1 MLFCTILN
9 FYFKYTFLLMMYWQ
23 IKGSIS
29 MGFRQNKELP
39 SIHTP
44 YRKSWIRHCDHWQ
57 PPNWFLIVQWWTKEL
72 WFIISPK
79 YPLKQFS
86 RQMAL
91 LLTFSLYKFVSS
103 RLRIL
108 FTRFKLNFYF
118 VLLDECKLALG
129 MQSGEIPDSAITA
142 SSSYDNESVGPAN
155 GR

>member
-1 MLFCTILN
+1 MLLCTILN
-9 FYFKYTFLLMMYWQ
+9 FYFEYTFLLMMYWQ

-57 PPNWFLIVQWWTKEL
+57 PSNWFLIVQWWTNVKQL
-72 WFIISPK
+72 
-79 YPLKQFS
+79 QFS

-91 LLTFSLYKFVSS
+91 LPTFSVYKFVSS

-108 FTRFKLNFYF
+108 FTRFKLSFYF
-118 VLLDECKLALG
+118 VLLNECKLALG